1 MIHTGYGVMDR
12 NEFIS
17 VMNHKIKLIRTE
29 FDLTQEKMAEAVGIS
44 KKTLVEIE
52 KGRNSLSWSAA
63 VTAAVVCS
71 DSSILA
77 DAFVGESSDLI
88 KVIAFSGLDAKLP
101 DKTMGGRIWWQ
112 DIKESKGYR
121 IQQNIISRH
130 FRILDAEDRRFFSSF
145 DKKEI
150 EDKFKELTSGGK
162 K

>member
-1 MIHTGYGVMDR
+1 MER
-12 NEFIS
+12 AEFIS
-17 VMNHKIKLIRTE
+17 LMNSKIKLIRTE
-29 FDLTQEKMAEAVGIS
+29 FDLTQEKMAEAIGIS

-63 VTAAVVCS
+63 VAAAVIFA
-71 DSSILA
+71 DSGILA
-77 DAFVGESSDLI
+77 DAFGGETSDLV
-88 KVIAFSGLDAKLP
+88 KVIALQGMDAKLP

-145 DKKEI
+145 DKKET
-150 EDKFKELTSGGK
+150 ESKLKELTSGGQK
-162 K
+162 

>member
-1 MIHTGYGVMDR
+1 MER
-12 NEFIS
+12 AEFIS
-17 VMNHKIKLIRTE
+17 IMNSKIKLIRTE
-29 FDLTQEKMAEAVGIS
+29 FDLTQEKMADAVGIS

-63 VTAAVVCS
+63 VAAAVIFA

-77 DAFVGESSDLI
+77 DAFGGETSDLV
-88 KVIAFSGLDAKLP
+88 KVIALNGLDAKLP

-130 FRILDAEDRRFFSSF
+130 YRILDAEDRRFFSTF
-145 DKKEI
+145 DQKEVD
-150 EDKFKELTSGGK
+150 EKLKELTAGSK

>member
-1 MIHTGYGVMDR
+1 MER
-12 NEFIS
+12 AEFIS
-17 VMNHKIKLIRTE
+17 IMNSKIKLIRTE
-29 FDLTQEKMAEAVGIS
+29 FDLTQEKMADAVGIS

-63 VTAAVVCS
+63 VAAAVIFA

-77 DAFVGESSDLI
+77 DAFGGETSDLV
-88 KVIAFSGLDAKLP
+88 KVIALSGLDAKLP

-130 FRILDAEDRRFFSSF
+130 YRILDAEDRRFFSTF
-145 DKKEI
+145 DQKEV
-150 EDKFKELTSGGK
+150 EEKLKELTAGSK

>member
-1 MIHTGYGVMDR
+1 MDR
-12 NEFIS
+12 AEFIS
-17 VMNHKIKLIRTE
+17 LMNSKIKLIRTE
-29 FDLTQEKMAEAVGIS
+29 YDLTQEKMAEAIGLS

-63 VTAAVVCS
+63 VTAAVIFS
-71 DSSILA
+71 DSTILS
-77 DAFVGESSDLI
+77 DAFGGETSDLV
-88 KVIAFSGLDAKLP
+88 KVIALQGLDAKLP

-112 DIKESKGYR
+112 DIKETKGYR

-130 FRILDAEDRRFFSSF
+130 FRILDAEDRRFFSTF

>member
-1 MIHTGYGVMDR
+1 
-12 NEFIS
+12 
-17 VMNHKIKLIRTE
+17 MNSKIKLIRTE
-29 FDLTQEKMAEAVGIS
+29 FDLTQEKMAEAIGLS

-63 VTAAVVCS
+63 VAASVIFA
-71 DSSILA
+71 DSTILS
-77 DAFVGESSDLI
+77 DAFGGDTSDLV
-88 KVIAFSGLDAKLP
+88 KVIALDGMDAKLP
-101 DKTMGGRIWWQ
+101 EKTMGGRVWWQ

-130 FRILDAEDRRFFSSF
+130 YRILDAEDRRFFSTF

>member
-1 MIHTGYGVMDR
+1 MER
-12 NEFIS
+12 AEFIS
-17 VMNHKIKLIRTE
+17 IMNQKIKLIRTE

-63 VTAAVVCS
+63 VAAAVIFADSTILS
-71 DSSILA
+71 DSFGG
-77 DAFVGESSDLI
+77 DTSDLV
-88 KVIAFSGLDAKLP
+88 KVIALNGLDAKLP
-101 DKTMGGRIWWQ
+101 DKTMGGRVWWQ

-121 IQQNIISRH
+121 IQQNMISRH
-130 FRILDAEDRRFFSSF
+130 YRILDAEDRRFFSSF

-150 EDKFKELTSGGK
+150 EDKLKELTSDSK

>member
-1 MIHTGYGVMDR
+1 MER
-12 NEFIS
+12 AEFIS
-17 VMNHKIKLIRTE
+17 IMNSKIKLIRTE
-29 FDLTQEKMAEAVGIS
+29 FDLTQEKMADAVGIS

-63 VTAAVVCS
+63 VAAAVIFA

-77 DAFVGESSDLI
+77 DAFGGETSDLV
-88 KVIAFSGLDAKLP
+88 KVIALNGLDAKLP

-130 FRILDAEDRRFFSSF
+130 YRILDAEDRRFFSTF
-145 DKKEI
+145 DQKEV
-150 EDKFKELTSGGK
+150 EEKLKELTAGSK

>member
-1 MIHTGYGVMDR
+1 MER
-12 NEFIS
+12 AEFIS
-17 VMNHKIKLIRTE
+17 IMNSKIKLIRTE
-29 FDLTQEKMAEAVGIS
+29 FDLTQEKMADAVGIS

-63 VTAAVVCS
+63 VAAAVIFA

-77 DAFVGESSDLI
+77 DAFGGETSDLV
-88 KVIAFSGLDAKLP
+88 KVIALNGLDAKLP

-130 FRILDAEDRRFFSSF
+130 YRILDAEDRRFFSTF
-145 DKKEI
+145 DKKEA
-150 EDKFKELTSGGK
+150 ESKLKELTAGDK

>member
-1 MIHTGYGVMDR
+1 MER
-12 NEFIS
+12 AEFIS
-17 VMNHKIKLIRTE
+17 IMNSKIKLIRTE
-29 FDLTQEKMAEAVGIS
+29 FDLTQEKMADAVGIS
-44 KKTLVEIE
+44 KKTRVEIE

-63 VTAAVVCS
+63 VAAAVIFA

-77 DAFVGESSDLI
+77 DAFGGETSDLV
-88 KVIAFSGLDAKLP
+88 KVIALNGLDAKLP

-130 FRILDAEDRRFFSSF
+130 YRILDAEDRRFFSTF
-145 DKKEI
+145 DQKEV
-150 EDKFKELTSGGK
+150 EEKLKELTAGSK

>member
-1 MIHTGYGVMDR
+1 MER
-12 NEFIS
+12 AEFIS
-17 VMNHKIKLIRTE
+17 IMNSKIKLIRTE
-29 FDLTQEKMAEAVGIS
+29 FDLTQEKMAEAIGLS

-63 VTAAVVCS
+63 VAASVIFA
-71 DSSILA
+71 DSTILS
-77 DAFVGESSDLI
+77 DAFGGDTSDLV
-88 KVIAFSGLDAKLP
+88 KVIALDGMDAKLP
-101 DKTMGGRIWWQ
+101 EKTMGGRVWWQ

-130 FRILDAEDRRFFSSF
+130 YRILDAEDRRFFSTF

-150 EDKFKELTSGGK
+150 EDKLKELTSGCK